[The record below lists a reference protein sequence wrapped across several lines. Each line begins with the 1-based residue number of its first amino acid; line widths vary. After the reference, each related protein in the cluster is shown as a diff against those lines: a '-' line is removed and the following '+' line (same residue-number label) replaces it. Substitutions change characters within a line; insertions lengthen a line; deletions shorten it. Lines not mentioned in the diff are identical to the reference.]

1 VTNLIL
7 KLLRPVLVPI
17 IVQALCEHDVE
28 VTRRLNHE
36 MRRKPVRDARDPGRR
51 SI

>member
-1 VTNLIL
+1 MTNLIL

-17 IVQALCEHDVE
+17 IVQALCEHDLE

-36 MRRKPVRDARDPGRR
+36 LGRTPATKR
-51 SI
+51 